1 MAEHQ
6 DGFEFSAVETKDIV
20 AERQAEWARFTQ
32 FVTWGIGVLVVLL
45 VGLLL
50 FVA

>member
-1 MAEHQ
+1 MAEQQ
-6 DGFEFSAVETKDIV
+6 DGFEFSAVEAKDIV
-20 AERQAEWARFTQ
+20 EERQAEWSRFTQ
-32 FVTWGIGVLVVLL
+32 FVTWGIGATVLVL